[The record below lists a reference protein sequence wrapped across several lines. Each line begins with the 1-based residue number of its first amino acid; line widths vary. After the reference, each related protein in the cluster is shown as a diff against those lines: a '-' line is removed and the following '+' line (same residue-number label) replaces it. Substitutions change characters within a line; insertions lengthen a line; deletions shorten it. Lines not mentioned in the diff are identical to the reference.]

1 MNFSFQS
8 SLTKSRQV
16 MRSRCVTKSR
26 WPLSG
31 GFTIVE
37 LLVVIAIVG
46 VLIGMSL
53 PAMQN
58 MRELSRRSNCEQN
71 LVKLSLAL
79 SAYSSRNGH
88 YPAGSVNDSGPISS
102 TQDGYDHSWVIGL
115 LPMMDAS
122 NVYDAVDKSVGVYAA
137 ENTEVRMLQIPG
149 LVCPSASSI
158 NMNTTCYAA
167 IHSSIET
174 AIDEDND
181 GVFRL
186 NLPVSDNDIVDG
198 LGHTIFVGEKL
209 SRPDEDFGWISGT
222 RSSLRNAGHAINAER
237 KRAKGFPGQ
246 GDDVGSEY
254 VGGLA
259 SDHPG
264 GVYLLLGSGE
274 YSFRSNSMDQKLL
287 RQMTSRSDGELPLD
301 WKPSH

>member
-1 MNFSFQS
+1 MKPCRL
-8 SLTKSRQV
+8 LTQ
-16 MRSRCVTKSR
+16 
-26 WPLSG
+26 
-31 GFTIVE
+31 GFTLVE
-37 LLVVIAIVG
+37 LLVVIAIIG
-46 VLIGMSL
+46 VLLGLSL

-88 YPAGSVNDSGPISS
+88 YPAGSINESGPVSS
-102 TQDGYDHSWVIGL
+102 TEDGYDHNWIIGL

-122 NVYDAVDKSVGVYAA
+122 NVYDAMDQDLSVYAP
-137 ENTEVRMLQIPG
+137 ENNEVRMLQIPG
-149 LVCPSASSI
+149 LLCPSASAI
-158 NMNTTCYAA
+158 NLNTTCYGGMN
-167 IHSSIET
+167 SSIET
-174 AIDEDND
+174 PIDEDND

-186 NLPVSDNDIVDG
+186 NLPVTDNDIVDG

-237 KRAKGFPGQ
+237 KRSKGFPGQ
-246 GDDVGSEY
+246 DNVGPEY

-259 SDHPG
+259 SDHAG
-264 GVYLLLGSGE
+264 GVYLLLGSGQ
-274 YSFRSNSMDQKLL
+274 YDFRSNSMDQKLL
-287 RQMTSRSDGELPLD
+287 RQMASRADGELPLD
-301 WKPSH
+301 WKPSP